1 MHGSPGFAKSSAV
14 YCNLEC
20 HMHRGP
26 SFAESTI
33 LHYVLECY
41 MHDILTFSKTDVAG
55 CFLEYYIHGSS
66 IQLVAFKPL
75 SYCFKKTVGFDK

>member
-1 MHGSPGFAKSSAV
+1 
-14 YCNLEC
+14 
-20 HMHRGP
+20 
-26 SFAESTI
+26 
-33 LHYVLECY
+33 